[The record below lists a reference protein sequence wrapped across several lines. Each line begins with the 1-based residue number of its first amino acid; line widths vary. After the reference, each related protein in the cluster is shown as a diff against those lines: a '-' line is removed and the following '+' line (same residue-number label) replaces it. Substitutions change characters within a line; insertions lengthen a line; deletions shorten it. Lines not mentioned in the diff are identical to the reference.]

1 MVRNIEIC
9 IAGYDDE
16 DGNGMEMAGKVAKV
30 DSYIMRIY
38 DSRSIASFWF
48 ADGIYSVCIWL
59 WILHSAFCILDSRFS
74 ILDLRFALCV
84 LRLASWTGPLSLL
97 PFPIINNK

>member
-9 IAGYDDE
+9 IASYDDE

-38 DSRSIASFWF
+38 YSRSIAPFWF
-48 ADGIYSVCIWL
+48 VDAIYSVCIWL
-59 WILHSAFCILDSRFS
+59 WLWILDSGFWILHSPFS
-74 ILDLRFALCV
+74 IRHLRF
-84 LRLASWTGPLSLL
+84 ASWTGPLSLF
-97 PFPIINNK
+97 PFPIINKK